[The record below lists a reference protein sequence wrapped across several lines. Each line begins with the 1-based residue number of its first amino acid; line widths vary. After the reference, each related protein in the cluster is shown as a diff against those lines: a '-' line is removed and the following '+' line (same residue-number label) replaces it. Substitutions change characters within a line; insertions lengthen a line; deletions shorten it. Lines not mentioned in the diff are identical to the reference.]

1 MLNITNLFNL
11 KRDDR
16 IKKSDNSEIIR
27 AEHIQNGLKNY
38 QGQIF

>member
-1 MLNITNLFNL
+1 MLSIMNLFNL

-16 IKKSDNSEIIR
+16 IKLNNGEEIR
-27 AEHIQNGLKNY
+27 EEHIQNGLKNY

>member
-1 MLNITNLFNL
+1 MLNIINLFNL
-11 KRDDR
+11 KRDDK
-16 IKKSDNSEIIR
+16 IKLDNSDQIR

>member
-1 MLNITNLFNL
+1 MLSIMNLFNL

-16 IKKSDNSEIIR
+16 INLNNGEEIR
-27 AEHIQNGLKNY
+27 EEHIQNGLKNY